1 MPSKLGH
8 KKLVN
13 YCEKFIKNIGREIIP
28 MEWMSA
34 ILALILTRKLEF
46 LIRIGVAVLLIIPD
60 VHEKI

>member
-1 MPSKLGH
+1 
-8 KKLVN
+8 
-13 YCEKFIKNIGREIIP
+13 